1 MEKKRNKLEIIRD
14 ILLVIK
20 ENKKVGPTR
29 LLHHSNL
36 SPQMFKEYLKLLLHK
51 KFIEEIISEKKRIFQ
66 LTKNGFDFLREYKI
80 IEATINNFGL

>member
-29 LLHHSNL
+29 LLHYSNL

-51 KFIEEIISEKKRIFQ
+51 KFIEEKVSEKKKIFQ

>member
-20 ENKKVGPTR
+20 ENKEVGPTR